1 MREIRNRLLLG
12 LLLGALLLS
21 AGLNV
26 YCLRQLE
33 DRPLNYELE
42 AGMPVSM
49 TELELAQTRAELQA
63 CQEAHTPPP
72 TAILPLDDTVALRS
86 PGNFLAQ

>member
-1 MREIRNRLLLG
+1 MREFRSRLLLG

-33 DRPLNYELE
+33 ARPLNYELE
-42 AGMPVSM
+42 AGMPVSV
-49 TELELAQTRAELQA
+49 TELELAQARAALAA
-63 CQEAHTPPP
+63 CQQATHP
-72 TAILPLDDTVALRS
+72 TAYDSLPDSLLPRPLTA
-86 PGNFLAQ
+86 F

>member
-1 MREIRNRLLLG
+1 MREFRYRLFLG

-33 DRPLNYELE
+33 ARPLNYELE
-42 AGMPVSM
+42 SGLPVSV
-49 TELELAQTRAELQA
+49 TEQELVQTRAALEA
-63 CQEAHTPPP
+63 CQQASRS
-72 TAILPLDDTVALRS
+72 TASTRPDTVS
-86 PGNFLAQ
+86 PRLLKPY

>member
-1 MREIRNRLLLG
+1 MREFRNRLFLG

-33 DRPLNYELE
+33 NRPVNYELE
-42 AGMPVSM
+42 AGLPVSV

-63 CQEAHTPPP
+63 CQEARTSV
-72 TAILPLDDTVALRS
+72 PLSADTVALRS
-86 PGNFLAQ
+86 PGNFLTE